1 MERQDDFKTILEMHN
16 ANIGRLNSKQ
26 LENIVREQYKVY
38 GCFWNK
44 GSSPTLTRMQDAR
57 GAVANAGVDAV
68 KAYNEFD
75 LTPLFK
81 DFTEVTDSY
90 GNVFVRIPKMYI
102 KKVDASGYKS
112 RQISRTPFTGAYLPE
127 CFKNQAT
134 GLELD
139 YIDVGKYV
147 ATTTDGTKLESKAGA
162 YPLINKNIVQFRDMA
177 KANNIGA
184 IKGYQIMDIHVMD
197 LLQTLFLIEFA
208 TINSQSIVA
217 GYTNGQYTDT
227 HLITLVTTN
236 TNTAIVA
243 NATAALYAVGQ
254 VISVGSTQGGNQRFY
269 GRTITAIGANDSGG
283 AGNAVI
289 TFDGVVASLSV
300 NDRLYN
306 TGMKTGFSSA
316 ITTSVGSP
324 TSNSDGKKSFV
335 YHGIESLYGD
345 VWQFVDGLNINEK
358 QAWVCKNADNYAS
371 NVFAAP
377 YEQLGYVN
385 GNTDGCTTAM
395 GYDANLPFCELPVA
409 VGGASTTYYSD
420 YYYQTTSQRVARVG
434 GSWSGGGADGL
445 FFWSLYY
452 SSSFAGVDLSS
463 RLLRKAL

>member
-1 MERQDDFKTILEMHN
+1 MYENEDIIL
-16 ANIGRLNSKQ
+16 GKLRKNSAQ
-26 LENIVREQYKVY
+26 LAEIAAEKYKVY
-38 GCFWNK
+38 GCFWSK

-90 GNVFVRIPKMYI
+90 GNVFIRIPKMYI
-102 KKVDASGYKS
+102 KKADASGYKP
-112 RQISRTPFTGAYLPE
+112 RQISRKPFAGAYLPE
-127 CFKNQAT
+127 CFKNQST

-139 YIDVGKYV
+139 YVDVGKYV
-147 ATTTDGTKLESKAGA
+147 ATTTDGTKLESKANA
-162 YPLINKNIVQFRDMA
+162 YPLINKNIVEFRTMA

-208 TINSQSIVA
+208 TINSQSVVA
-217 GYTNGQYTDT
+217 GYTSGQYADT
-227 HLITLVTTN
+227 HLITVATTS

-254 VISVGSTQGGNQRFY
+254 AISAGSTQGGNQRFY
-269 GRTITAIGANDSGG
+269 GRTITAIGVNDSGG

-289 TFDGVVASLSV
+289 TFDGAVASLSI

-306 TGMKTGFSSA
+306 TGMKTGFSAALSS
-316 ITTSVGSP
+316 SVGSP
-324 TSNSDGKKSFV
+324 KSNSDGKKSFV

-345 VWQFVDGLNINEK
+345 VWQVVDGLNINER

-385 GNTDGCTTAM
+385 GSADGYATAM
-395 GYDANLPFCELPVA
+395 GYDANLPFCELPTA
-409 VGGASTTYYSD
+409 VGGATSTYYSD
-420 YYYQTTSQRVARVG
+420 YYYQTTGQRVALVG
-434 GSWSGGGADGL
+434 GGWHYGSFAGL
-445 FFWSLYY
+445 FFWPLSYA
-452 SSSFAGVDLSS
+452 SSDAAVNIGS
-463 RLLRKAL
+463 RLLCKAL